1 MLVSLA
7 TFNDPN
13 RLISALD
20 ITSSTGRL
28 TDEGV
33 ILLLLIIFRIVA
45 APFTTTT
52 EEMGQ
57 DIDDKHQLE
66 HFIQVNYYNMAKES
80 ASGCGE
86 YTDVLYDIY
95 TDAIYN
101 QHLTKDY
108 LCKILRNDHEMLFA
122 DNEYNDD
129 FISTLEKRINFV
141 IDGL

>member
-1 MLVSLA
+1 M
-7 TFNDPN
+7 
-13 RLISALD
+13 
-20 ITSSTGRL
+20 
-28 TDEGV
+28 EGVV
-33 ILLLLIIFRIVA
+33 ILLLIIIRIVT

-52 EEMGQ
+52 EEMSQ

-66 HFIQVNYYNMAKES
+66 HFIQVNYYNLAKES

-86 YTDVLYDIY
+86 YTDALYDIY

-101 QHLTKDY
+101 EDLTKDY